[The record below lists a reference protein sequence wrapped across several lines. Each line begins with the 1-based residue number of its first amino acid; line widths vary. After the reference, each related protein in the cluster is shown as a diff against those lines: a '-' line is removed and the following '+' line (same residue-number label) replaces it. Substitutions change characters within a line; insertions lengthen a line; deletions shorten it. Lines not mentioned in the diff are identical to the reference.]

1 MIRFATIF
9 WIVLAAIT
17 GTGLFQLKHVVQ
29 DMDEELARLN
39 RQILTEH
46 QNIHVLRAEWSRHNQ
61 PQRLQQFAQR
71 HLDLEPMKP
80 AQIARLSDLPRRP
93 LAEAQASAAPAGAN
107 AAPQRPAPAGGQV
120 GRIVSTRPD
129 APRATPPMPVPAPAP
144 VVARPVA
151 DAGAALQRG
160 AR

>member
-1 MIRFATIF
+1 MIRTATIF
-9 WIVLAAIT
+9 WIVLAAVT

-39 RQILTEH
+39 RQILAEH

-93 LAEAQASAAPAGAN
+93 LVDVQPAPVPAGTTS
-107 AAPQRPAPAGGQV
+107 APQRPAPAGGQV
-120 GRIVSTRPD
+120 GRIVSTRAD
-129 APRATPPMPVPAPAP
+129 APRAAQALAT
-144 VVARPVA
+144 RPVA
-151 DAGAALQRG
+151 DATTALQRG